1 MGLKIK
7 YFQNNDFEAYN
18 DRFKTLNYH
27 PYEINHST
35 YIHVA
40 SFEFPGAIGFEKCL
54 WDLVYLFGT
63 EDWYN
68 NSEIS
73 LQVEKPLRWINKT
86 DVFTLEGFGS
96 YIFGTEDNKDM
107 MGSIFPFKFFKDTNF
122 E

>member
-7 YFQNNDFEAYN
+7 YFQNNDFEAYV

-27 PYEINHST
+27 TYEIDSSS
-35 YIHVA
+35 YVHVA
-40 SFEFPGAIGFEKCL
+40 SYEFPGPIGAEKCL

-63 EDWYN
+63 EDWYD
-68 NSEIS
+68 NSDIVMH
-73 LQVEKPLRWINKT
+73 VEKPLRWINKT
-86 DVFTLEGFGS
+86 DVFTLEEFGS

-107 MGSIFPFKFFKDTNF
+107 MGSIFPFKFFKDSNF

>member
-18 DRFKTLNYH
+18 DKFKTFNYH
-27 PYEINHST
+27 T
-35 YIHVA
+35 YKIDSSSYVHVA
-40 SFEFPGAIGFEKCL
+40 SYEFPGPIGAEKFL

-68 NSEIS
+68 NSDI
-73 LQVEKPLRWINKT
+73 VMHVDKPLRWINKT

-107 MGSIFPFKFFKDTNF
+107 MGSIFPFKIFKDSNF